1 MAKLNKK
8 LNKKEILIGFLVGLL
23 ATLCGF
29 YIYVEFVSPYG
40 FEETLKILSEGG
52 LYGKVLGLAALPNLF
67 VFYIFLR
74 KKQDLRARGVLLAC
88 FAVAFAILISQFI

>member
-1 MAKLNKK
+1 MAKLNKRE
-8 LNKKEILIGFLVGLL
+8 LIIGFLVGLF

-29 YIYVEFVSPYG
+29 FIYVEFISPYS
-40 FEETLKILSEGG
+40 FEETLKILNEGD

-74 KKQDLRARGVLLAC
+74 KKQDLRARGVLMAC
-88 FAVAFAILISQFI
+88 FVVAFAILISQFL

>member
-8 LNKKEILIGFLVGLL
+8 EIVIGFVIGLL

-29 YIYVEFVSPYG
+29 YIYVEFISPYDI
-40 FEETLKILSEGG
+40 EETLRVLNEGQ

-67 VFYIFLR
+67 VFFIFLR
-74 KKQDLRARGVLLAC
+74 KKQDLRARGVLMAC
-88 FAVAFAILISQFI
+88 FVVAFAILVSQFL